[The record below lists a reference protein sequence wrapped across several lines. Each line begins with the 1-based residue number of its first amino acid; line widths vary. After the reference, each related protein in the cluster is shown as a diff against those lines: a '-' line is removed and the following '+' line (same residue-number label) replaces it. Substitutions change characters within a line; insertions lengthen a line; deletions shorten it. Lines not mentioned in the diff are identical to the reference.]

1 MQTGV
6 TTLCAVLWGVGMLGN
21 IIKGVRDMDIITR
34 SFVNK
39 FKAEYEHPDDKDRMS
54 KEFTKKTKE
63 MVIGAVSL
71 KNSKKRQCF

>member
-1 MQTGV
+1 
-6 TTLCAVLWGVGMLGN
+6 
-21 IIKGVRDMDIITR
+21 MDIITR